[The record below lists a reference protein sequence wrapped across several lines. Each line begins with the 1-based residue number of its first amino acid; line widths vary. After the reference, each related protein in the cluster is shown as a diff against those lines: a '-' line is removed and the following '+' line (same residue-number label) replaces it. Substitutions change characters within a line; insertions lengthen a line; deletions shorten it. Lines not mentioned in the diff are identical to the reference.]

1 MRTFLTSLAN
11 LEISYLEENC
21 HVPNGVV
28 SYEEGG
34 HLIQEGADNVDINTE
49 AIDGKNTF
57 HSMAR
62 AIFQLQ
68 ENTTNTKLSCVKVV
82 RGHTRSLNLDDAKT
96 VFLLESQNSV
106 MDHRV
111 VKKCKNEVITLSL
124 IKKLKILELTW
135 VFLRQLARQNAL
147 HIPTVVQFKKQIVPF
162 WTGVYERFS
171 KSCSEYTFVAYAPV
185 IDAKSNDMATVY
197 NAMKQ
202 CSNMAKKV
210 GQPFSVQM
218 FDQQLY
224 AIAQQVNGQCQMSLA
239 RM

>member
-49 AIDGKNTF
+49 TIDGKNTF

-124 IKKLKILELTW
+124 IKKTKDLRIDVGISSSACTAKCSTHSNSCTIQKTNCSILDRSLRTFFKEL
-135 VFLRQLARQNAL
+135 F
-147 HIPTVVQFKKQIVPF
+147 
-162 WTGVYERFS
+162 
-171 KSCSEYTFVAYAPV
+171 
-185 IDAKSNDMATVY
+185 
-197 NAMKQ
+197 
-202 CSNMAKKV
+202 
-210 GQPFSVQM
+210 
-218 FDQQLY
+218 
-224 AIAQQVNGQCQMSLA
+224 
-239 RM
+239 